1 MQKDIIIKDY
11 FGYVKTD
18 DMILIEA
25 AIQKIIYSNQVRP
38 WRRGDAVA
46 VILKTVA
53 NDEKLISKCIE
64 ALK

>member
-1 MQKDIIIKDY
+1 MQKDITIKDY
-11 FGYVKTD
+11 FCYVKTD

-38 WRRGDAVA
+38 HRRGDAVS
-46 VILKTVA
+46 IMLRTVA
-53 NDEKLISKCIE
+53 SDEKLIAKCIE